1 MTEGVKV
8 IDSSGTEVDEDVF
21 EDIVNDP
28 STGVLTIRYDTGLFT
43 FKSSWLHE
51 SLLLL
56 LY

>member
-28 STGVLTIRYDTGLFT
+28 STGVLTIRYDTGLF
-43 FKSSWLHE
+43 HI
-51 SLLLL
+51 
-56 LY
+56 